1 MKNDN
6 VERIRSR
13 IITLIESEFESDAAF
28 ERALGLPDKTV
39 NNWRRVRSASFMKIL
54 PKLSDAFK
62 VNISELMDMPLR
74 RDTSELSEEE
84 LHLLKLYRRSRSLP
98 DTMRRA
104 LRETLET
111 TINLYIATNNELKE
125 APKRRGPKKKAEG

>member
-1 MKNDN
+1 MKTDN
-6 VERIRSR
+6 VERIRTR
-13 IITLIESEFESDAAF
+13 ILTLIESEFESDAAF

-39 NNWRRVRSASFMKIL
+39 NNWRRARSASFMKIL
-54 PKLSDAFK
+54 PKLSDIFK
-62 VNISELMDMPLR
+62 VNIGELMDMPLR

-84 LHLLKLYRRSRSLP
+84 LHLLRLYRRSRSMP

-111 TINLYIATNNELKE
+111 TINLYISANEEVKE
-125 APKRRGPKKKAEG
+125 APKRRGPKKKD